1 MYDPLSLEVWSIT
14 FPVGL
19 QIQHAEDLTAF
30 FLFPIAALTT
40 AFDPAVVTLLT
51 LAVLTFSLRLLVL
64 AADFWLKSLLTSE
77 CLAVLIDAAALGEL
91 CLAVLTGTCLDF
103 VTTAVGT
110 KFLLGC
116 G

>member
-1 MYDPLSLEVWSIT
+1 MYDLLSLELWSIT

-30 FLFPIAALTT
+30 SPFPIAALTI
-40 AFDPAVVTLLT
+40 AFGLAVVTLLT
-51 LAVLTFSLRLLVL
+51 LSVLTFLLKLLVL
-64 AADFWLKSLLTSE
+64 AVDGAAVLTG
-77 CLAVLIDAAALGEL
+77 LAVLIDVAALGEL
-91 CLAVLTGTCLDF
+91 FLAALTGTCPDF
-103 VTTAVGT
+103 VATAVGT

>member
-19 QIQHAEDLTAF
+19 QIQHAKDLTT
-30 FLFPIAALTT
+30 LSPFPTAALTT
-40 AFDPAVVTLLT
+40 AFDPTVLKSLFTGE
-51 LAVLTFSLRLLVL
+51 AVLTGM
-64 AADFWLKSLLTSE
+64 
-77 CLAVLIDAAALGEL
+77 AVLIDVAALGEL
-91 CLAVLTGTCLDF
+91 CLTALISTYPDF
-103 VTTAVGT
+103 VATVVGT